1 MKKEWIEPVARYLH
15 SNNPEASCSYDELP
29 KGSDGM
35 NGKQK
40 QALRLLQ
47 VVERSGL
54 ESLIRADERRKII
67 EEWERANLNL
77 SYCTR
82 FGIPKA

>member
-54 ESLIRADERRKII
+54 ELLIRADEAKKVRL
-67 EEWERANLNL
+67 EVAEW
-77 SYCTR
+77 
-82 FGIPKA
+82 